1 MSWGIIWALTKM
13 KSRCEDCDGKAWANE
28 RPGADAGWRVL
39 FAFGSPRPRAAQA
52 ETLGLKHH
60 ENDADLRHLFTIA
73 GRVRFSFQA
82 GRRLEIQIKPEGIQG
97 ERFAKEGEF
106 ELITSVSAYGDIL
119 SDAKQIPGQTNV
131 FLIREEVS
139 AGDLRGAHAHTD
151 YFLFLYPNRQRGSA
165 RPHPRSDSN
174 CTLALKPRGAWC
186 DWIAPKYS
194 QESGDSLDLLVGTKK
209 GQLVPLTEAPLARIR
224 YRLTASPD

>member
-1 MSWGIIWALTKM
+1 M
-13 KSRCEDCDGKAWANE
+13 KTTPICVSCLLLLAGCDSPF
-28 RPGADAGWRVL
+28 RPAG
-39 FAFGSPRPRAAQA
+39 G
-52 ETLGLKHH
+52 
-60 ENDADLRHLFTIA
+60 
-73 GRVRFSFQA
+73 
-82 GRRLEIQIKPEGIQG
+82 LEIQIKPEGIQG

-106 ELITSVSAYGDIL
+106 ELITSVSTYGDIL

-151 YFLFLYPNRQRGSA
+151 YLLLYPNRQRGSA
-165 RPHPRSDSN
+165 RPHPQVIPID
-174 CTLALKPRGAWC
+174 LALKPRGAWC

-194 QESGDSLDLLVGTKK
+194 QESGDSQDLLVGTKK